1 MDKTYLK
8 PEHPQVTS
16 ISLHFGDQKWQTT
29 SSSTS
34 TVPHLDVKESSDT
47 KQTPSFVSRN
57 FVNAERSLLT
67 KKEHSSNEGRVWKF
81 SKSSTKDSEQNS
93 VSEPLSLQS
102 LNQKAIDRLQVKDL
116 SLSPSRFSRSS
127 QSPSKE
133 SLFLE
138 RTAERS
144 NFYNES
150 NRQKSSSPTSGT
162 SKHVVSTS
170 TIKLDDQINLI
181 NDKLN
186 HSPKTFTTHTSK
198 LSNFNLNS
206 KPRTEEK
213 LDPVKKTDLKKP
225 VSEVKPK
232 ERKLSTGSSG
242 RDGWLNT
249 PKEVQP
255 RKKSELPLK
264 KQDDKKPTKSTER
277 IIKVSNVKSSQK
289 RTESPIYQNREIY
302 AERRDSNTETE
313 SLILEELTRAAD
325 QILLAVNGYT
335 DDDSYRASSE
345 DEHTKIRQR
354 TSQPLCTISET
365 PTKKTNK
372 TTKLTSGVIKSTRS
386 TDLRREYHSSTKSKV
401 GKTSS
406 NSSMESGPTL
416 DVKPLLSAEDRS
428 KRRAARL
435 LQRASSREL
444 LFQAASSSEDIN
456 SGSDTGSLRAKRV
469 YRRPRLQNGK
479 HNGSKTDL
487 TTTSESRTKER

>member
-1 MDKTYLK
+1 MK

-29 SSSTS
+29 ASSTS
-34 TVPHLDVKESSDT
+34 TPSTIPQPDVTEP
-47 KQTPSFVSRN
+47 TPLFVSRN
-57 FVNAERSLLT
+57 FINAERSLL
-67 KKEHSSNEGRVWKF
+67 SNEGKVWKF
-81 SKSSTKDSEQNS
+81 SRTSAEDPEKSVVN
-93 VSEPLSLQS
+93 EPLSLQS
-102 LNQKAIDRLQVKDL
+102 LNQKAIDRLQFKNL
-116 SLSPSRFSRSS
+116 SFSPSRFSRSS

-133 SLFLE
+133 SMFLE

-144 NFYNES
+144 NIYNENS
-150 NRQKSSSPTSGT
+150 RQKSSSPTSGT
-162 SKHVVSTS
+162 SKPVVSMS
-170 TIKLDDQINLI
+170 TIKIDVDQTNSI

-186 HSPKTFTTHTSK
+186 HSPKPFPTHISK

-206 KPRTEEK
+206 KTRTEEN
-213 LDPVKKTDLKKP
+213 LDSVKKTDLKKP
-225 VSEVKPK
+225 LCEFKPK

-255 RKKSELPLK
+255 RKKSEPSLK
-264 KQDDKKPTKSTER
+264 KQEDKKPTKAGER
-277 IIKVSNVKSSQK
+277 SVKLSNFKSSQK

-302 AERRDSNTETE
+302 RERRDSNTETE
-313 SLILEELTRAAD
+313 SLILEELTKAAD

-345 DEHTKIRQR
+345 DEYTKLRQR
-354 TSQPLCTISET
+354 TIQPLCTISET
-365 PTKKTNK
+365 PMKKN
-372 TTKLTSGVIKSTRS
+372 TKLNSGVIKSTRS
-386 TDLRREYHSSTKSKV
+386 TDLRREYHSSSKSKV

-479 HNGSKTDL
+479 QSGSKNDL
-487 TTTSESRTKER
+487 TSTTESRTKER